1 MNDICINPSEQSVLN
16 RPSTD
21 KFILI
26 LNLPHIIKGE
36 VQDKERLKIDPL
48 QISVYGSVVPQIEI
62 PAIQAPYGGQTYNIT
77 SMTRPN
83 YTPLEVNFVVDSGFS
98 NYWILWKWLA
108 VLNDPRKSIYKGKIN
123 SDINGDERKK
133 LVQNIGQAEY
143 ETTVSLL
150 GLNEYNKAVI
160 EFTYFNSFITNLG
173 GINYNYRETNIVES
187 SFRLQYSQF
196 DVKLLQ

>member
-1 MNDICINPSEQSVLN
+1 MNEICINPSEQSVLN

-108 VLNDPRKSIYKGKIN
+108 ALNHPRN
-123 SDINGDERKK
+123 SGYTGEVGSERRELVKK
-133 LVQNIGQAEY
+133 IGQAEY

-160 EFTYFNSFITNLG
+160 EFTYFNSFIINLG

>member
-1 MNDICINPSEQSVLN
+1 MNETCLNPSEQSVLN

-36 VQDKERLKIDPL
+36 VQDKDRLKIDPL

-62 PAIQAPYGGQTYNIT
+62 PAIPVPHGGQTYNIT
-77 SMTRPN
+77 SITRPN
-83 YTPLEVNFVVDSGFS
+83 YTPLEVNFVVDSEFS
-98 NYWILWKWLA
+98 NYWVLWKWLA
-108 VLNDPRKSIYKGKIN
+108 ALNHPRESGYIGAQGN
-123 SDINGDERKK
+123 DRKELAK
-133 LVQNIGQAEY
+133 KIGQAEY
-143 ETTVSLL
+143 ETTVTLL

-173 GINYNYRETNIVES
+173 GINYNYRENQIVES

-196 DVKLLQ
+196 DVKLLQH